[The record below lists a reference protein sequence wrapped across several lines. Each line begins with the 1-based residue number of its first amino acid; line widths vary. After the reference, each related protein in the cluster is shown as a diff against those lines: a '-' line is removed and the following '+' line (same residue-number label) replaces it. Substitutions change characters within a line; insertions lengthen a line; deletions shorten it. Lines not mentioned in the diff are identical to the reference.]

1 MDADAALEVF
11 DRPGSAAQGERME
24 GGNAGKGTW
33 LAGTV
38 TFGQLLVAL
47 SPFVVMYGTLVIQN
61 ETRLARIE
69 ERQNINTRTIAEE
82 RIVFSKEQV
91 SNEQK
96 FLELRKEI
104 LSRLDLIGADV
115 VILRITLAK
124 HDGAPGS
131 KGK

>member
-1 MDADAALEVF
+1 MDGE
-11 DRPGSAAQGERME
+11 SAR
-24 GGNAGKGTW
+24 KGTW

-47 SPFVVMYGTLVIQN
+47 SPFVVMYGTLLIQN
-61 ETRLARIE
+61 ESRLARIE

-91 SNEQK
+91 ANEQK

-104 LSRLDLIGADV
+104 LTRLDLIGADV

-124 HDGAPGS
+124 HDGGLSSERSAP